1 MFLAK
6 SLNISYV
13 QGINGTNR
21 SRDSDSSVI
30 VLLRNKIKVVR
41 RVKKLLE
48 QIEFKFYM
56 LSFVTVDSE
65 QMHSKS

>member
-1 MFLAK
+1 VFLAK